1 MSEPYQQTILVEA
14 DRATA
19 DERHN
24 SNNASW
30 RNSLGT
36 SINLEPGDKV
46 SLYSSFLNVR
56 GAESS
61 NSVEFLGE
69 KLSTNPEY
77 GVKSFNHITF
87 EEGEE
92 FITDA
97 ADSEIFNTQP
107 TFQNATMTTTTK

>member
-36 SINLEPGDKV
+36 TINLEPGDKV
-46 SLYSSFLNVR
+46 SLYSSFLNIR
-56 GAESS
+56 GAEST

-77 GVKSFNHITF
+77 GVKSFNHITKVKNLLLTLLILNYLMNNLPF
-87 EEGEE
+87 K
-92 FITDA
+92 
-97 ADSEIFNTQP
+97 
-107 TFQNATMTTTTK
+107 MLR